1 MSKMVDCVVL
11 GRQAPALETAP
22 WPGDLGERI
31 VQQVSLEGWQQ
42 WLARQTMLMNEKT
55 IRALV
60 EAGAVKKVMLIADGA
75 TIHVDIMTQAG
86 VVTAYSGRT

>member
-11 GRQAPALETAP
+11 GREAPALETAP

-42 WLARQTMLMNEKT
+42 WLARQTMLMNEKRLSP
-55 IRALV
+55 INPEHRAYLERQM
-60 EAGAVKKVMLIADGA
+60 EAFLFGDGGDSPEGWVSPENKK
-75 TIHVDIMTQAG
+75 
-86 VVTAYSGRT
+86 S

>member
-1 MSKMVDCVVL
+1 MVDCVVL

-42 WLARQTMLMNEKT
+42 WLARQTMLMNEKRLSP
-55 IRALV
+55 INPEHRAYLERQM
-60 EAGAVKKVMLIADGA
+60 EAFLFGDGGDSPEGWVSPENKK
-75 TIHVDIMTQAG
+75 
-86 VVTAYSGRT
+86 S

>member
-42 WLARQTMLMNEKT
+42 WLARQTMLMNEKRLSP
-55 IRALV
+55 INPEHRAYLESQM
-60 EAGAVKKVMLIADGA
+60 EAFLFGDGGDNPEGWVAPENKKN
-75 TIHVDIMTQAG
+75 
-86 VVTAYSGRT
+86 

>member
-42 WLARQTMLMNEKT
+42 WLSRQTMLMNEKRLSP
-55 IRALV
+55 INPEHRAYLERQM
-60 EAGAVKKVMLIADGA
+60 EAFLFGDGGDSPEGWVSPENKK
-75 TIHVDIMTQAG
+75 
-86 VVTAYSGRT
+86 S

>member
-31 VQQVSLEGWQQ
+31 VQQVSIEGWQQ
-42 WLARQTMLMNEKT
+42 WLAHQTMLMNEKRLSP
-55 IRALV
+55 INPEHRAYLERQM
-60 EAGAVKKVMLIADGA
+60 EAFLFGDGGDSPEGWVSPENKK
-75 TIHVDIMTQAG
+75 
-86 VVTAYSGRT
+86 S